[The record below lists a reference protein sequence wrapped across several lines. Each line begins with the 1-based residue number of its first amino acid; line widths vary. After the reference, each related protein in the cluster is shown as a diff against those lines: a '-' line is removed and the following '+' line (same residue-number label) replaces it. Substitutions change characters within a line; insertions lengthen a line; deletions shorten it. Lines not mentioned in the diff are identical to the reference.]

1 MQNPIIVALDLPGA
15 DTALRLAAE
24 LAPAVGAFKIGF
36 ELFTQA
42 GPDVVRRV
50 RELGAPVFLDLKF
63 HDIPNTVAKGRLGG
77 HGNGRLNAHPPHQR
91 RPGHDARGRPSR
103 PRFRRPRGNPRPLV
117 LGVTVLTS
125 MDDAEL
131 AAWASAKAPPRRSN
145 ASRDWPP
152 SRGIG
157 GLVCSPLE
165 VALLRRVLPPQI
177 QLVTPGIR
185 AGRRRRGR
193 PETHL
198 ERRRS
203 HRRGRHLAGDRP
215 AHLRRSQSPAPPPS
229 ASWPRCPD
237 ARPRPPD
244 LTPAGPGSP
253 PRKAPRPGRRRRR
266 GWLG

>member
-1 MQNPIIVALDLPGA
+1 MARMQNPIIVALDLPGA

-63 HDIPNTVAKGRLGG
+63 HDIPNTVAKAVSVATGMGVSMLTLHTSGG
-77 HGNGRLNAHPPHQR
+77 PAMMRAAAQA
-91 RPGHDARGRPSR
+91 ARDSAARAGIPV
-103 PRFRRPRGNPRPLV
+103 PLV

-131 AAWASAKAPPRRSN
+131 AAVGIREGAAAQVERLARLAAES
-145 ASRDWPP
+145 
-152 SRGIG
+152 GIG

-185 AGRRRRGR
+185 AGDDAAGDQKRTLSAAEAIAAGATWLVIGR
-193 PETHL
+193 PICAAPNPRAAA
-198 ERRRS
+198 ERI
-203 HRRGRHLAGDRP
+203 LAS
-215 AHLRRSQSPAPPPS
+215 L
-229 ASWPRCPD
+229 
-237 ARPRPPD
+237 
-244 LTPAGPGSP
+244 
-253 PRKAPRPGRRRRR
+253 PGRAPAAA
-266 GWLG
+266 